1 MFIFCLSIRFSGKK
15 IFFRDSYQFDV
26 YFLRRAEVKTQ
37 QTVEI
42 RFLLLGKYIGITY
55 VFQLK

>member
-15 IFFRDSYQFDV
+15 IFRDSYHFDV
-26 YFLRRAEVKTQ
+26 YLLRRPEVKTQ

-42 RFLLLGKYIGITY
+42 RFLLLGKYIGTTY